1 MTKLQQNY
9 LPKVPVLPGLVPG
22 AAPGAPLHPPVTGY
36 NLSRRNWLHGSM
48 PTGGYVCV
56 LCMGNVRSAVTNVR

>member
-22 AAPGAPLHPPVTGY
+22 AAPGAPLHPLGVFIDLVTCHGEI
-36 NLSRRNWLHGSM
+36 GSM
-48 PTGGYVCV
+48 APCPLVVMCV
-56 LCMGNVRSAVTNVR
+56 YCVWVMSGPL